1 VRGQIFWA
9 RLPQQTNQLKHS
21 VEWGYRPV
29 VVVSSEKGNT
39 TSSIVMI
46 APITTKIKPLSCNV
60 NISWSA
66 TGQQS
71 QVLCNQIMTMP
82 KALMEHPR
90 GQLTDD
96 EMEQVNK
103 AICISLG
110 IGGIYDSKC
119 EYVKRGV

>member
-1 VRGQIFWA
+1 
-9 RLPQQTNQLKHS
+9 
-21 VEWGYRPV
+21 
-29 VVVSSEKGNT
+29 
-39 TSSIVMI
+39 
-46 APITTKIKPLSCNV
+46 
-60 NISWSA
+60 
-66 TGQQS
+66 
-71 QVLCNQIMTMP
+71 
-82 KALMEHPR
+82 MEHPR